1 MYDTSDIRK
10 GLKVLM
16 DGNPYTVIEFQF
28 VKPGKGAA
36 FTRTK
41 FKNLLTGAVVE
52 RNIRSGEKL
61 EPANVETRDMQF
73 LYKEGGDLVFM
84 DQTNYEQVTIS
95 ADLIGDAHDLMKDN
109 LPCTV
114 VFFNERPVDVTLP
127 TFVFLEVTAS
137 EPGVRGDTSGNV
149 QKPATVETGAE
160 VIVPLFIRVGDTDQD
175 RHAHARVRRA
185 RQQDVAWLR
194 LAAACS
200 RSTADAAVV
209 RGEQFDLRVDARA
222 ARLAA
227 GRSRRRRR
235 AGASCARLAATTI
248 PAPGSE
254 VMRLPR
260 ARLELLQRARA
271 RARRGCARSS
281 RRATSSR
288 SRRRCSCRAPG
299 SRSTSTRCPPATAA

>member
-1 MYDTSDIRK
+1 MRRSIHRVDVAYDSPSGKLTGFSFDSLGGRGVNEPAMYDTSDIRK

-73 LYKEGGDLVFM
+73 LYKEANDLVFM
-84 DQTNYEQVTIS
+84 DQSNYEQVTIS
-95 ADLIGDAHDLMKDN
+95 KDLIGSAHDLMKDN

-114 VFFNERPVDVTLP
+114 LFFNERAIDVSLP

-149 QKPATVETGAE
+149 QKPAKIETGA
-160 VIVPLFIRVGDTDQD
+160 IITVPLFIKEGENVRIDT
-175 RHAHARVRRA
+175 RTGEYME
-185 RQQDVAWLR
+185 R
-194 LAAACS
+194 L
-200 RSTADAAVV
+200 
-209 RGEQFDLRVDARA
+209 Q
-222 ARLAA
+222 
-227 GRSRRRRR
+227 
-235 AGASCARLAATTI
+235 
-248 PAPGSE
+248 
-254 VMRLPR
+254 
-260 ARLELLQRARA
+260 
-271 RARRGCARSS
+271 
-281 RRATSSR
+281 
-288 SRRRCSCRAPG
+288 
-299 SRSTSTRCPPATAA
+299 

>member
-1 MYDTSDIRK
+1 MSHEHLVGGKSDLAVTSWFDSPGPCAVNEPAMYDTSDIRK

-73 LYKEGGDLVFM
+73 LYREGNDLVFM

-95 ADLIGDAHDLMKDN
+95 KDLIGDAHDLMKDN

-127 TFVFLEVTAS
+127 TFVYLEVTAS
-137 EPGVRGDTSGNV
+137 EPGVKGDTTGNV
-149 QKPATVETGAE
+149 TKPATVETGAT
-160 VIVPLFIRVGDTDQD
+160 IAVPLFIKVGDTIKIDT
-175 RHAHARVRRA
+175 RTHEYVERVNK
-185 RQQDVAWLR
+185 
-194 LAAACS
+194 
-200 RSTADAAVV
+200 
-209 RGEQFDLRVDARA
+209 
-222 ARLAA
+222 
-227 GRSRRRRR
+227 
-235 AGASCARLAATTI
+235 
-248 PAPGSE
+248 
-254 VMRLPR
+254 
-260 ARLELLQRARA
+260 
-271 RARRGCARSS
+271 
-281 RRATSSR
+281 
-288 SRRRCSCRAPG
+288 
-299 SRSTSTRCPPATAA
+299 

>member
-1 MYDTSDIRK
+1 MRFDTQGGRGVIELAMYDTSDILK

-84 DQTNYEQVTIS
+84 DQTNYEQVSIS

-114 VFFNERPVDVTLP
+114 VFFNERPVDITLP
-127 TFVFLEVTAS
+127 TFVFLEVTGG
-137 EPGVRGDTSGNV
+137 EPGVAGNTAAGNV
-149 QKPATVETGAE
+149 TKAATVETGAE
-160 VIVPLFIRVGDTDQD
+160 VQVPLFIRVGDTIKIDT
-175 RHAHARVRRA
+175 RTHEYVERV
-185 RQQDVAWLR
+185 
-194 LAAACS
+194 
-200 RSTADAAVV
+200 TK
-209 RGEQFDLRVDARA
+209 
-222 ARLAA
+222 
-227 GRSRRRRR
+227 
-235 AGASCARLAATTI
+235 
-248 PAPGSE
+248 
-254 VMRLPR
+254 
-260 ARLELLQRARA
+260 
-271 RARRGCARSS
+271 
-281 RRATSSR
+281 
-288 SRRRCSCRAPG
+288 
-299 SRSTSTRCPPATAA
+299 

>member
-73 LYKEGGDLVFM
+73 LYKEGGDLIFM

-95 ADLIGDAHDLMKDN
+95 KDLIGDAHDLMKDN

-127 TFVFLEVTAS
+127 TFVFLEVTDS
-137 EPGVRGDTSGNV
+137 EPGVAGNTAAGNV
-149 QKPATVETGAE
+149 TKSAKLETGAN
-160 VIVPLFIRVGDTDQD
+160 VQVPLFIKIGDTIKIDTRTHD
-175 RHAHARVRRA
+175 YVERVNK
-185 RQQDVAWLR
+185 
-194 LAAACS
+194 
-200 RSTADAAVV
+200 
-209 RGEQFDLRVDARA
+209 
-222 ARLAA
+222 
-227 GRSRRRRR
+227 
-235 AGASCARLAATTI
+235 
-248 PAPGSE
+248 
-254 VMRLPR
+254 
-260 ARLELLQRARA
+260 
-271 RARRGCARSS
+271 
-281 RRATSSR
+281 
-288 SRRRCSCRAPG
+288 
-299 SRSTSTRCPPATAA
+299 